1 MKDPGDLLYCKKRGN
16 IRCCFENAVCTEF
29 MEWGSDDLEEATSY
43 LNETLAYLN
52 GLVKSTGY
60 SSCHHLGTSLDASKC
75 AKDCEKLK
83 KKILLRIALHT
94 VDYLSVVLEEIRHV
108 AMSAGKSELR
118 TKMAFH
124 PPPTHTQL
132 EELRKKFDLGLRMI
146 YFQ

>member
-108 AMSAGKSELR
+108 AMSAGKDFRGNVYFDCVHSTSLEKFTLIESPLINKE
-118 TKMAFH
+118 TK
-124 PPPTHTQL
+124 L
-132 EELRKKFDLGLRMI
+132 
-146 YFQ
+146 

>member
-29 MEWGSDDLEEATSY
+29 MEWGSDDLEKATSY

-60 SSCHHLGTSLDASKC
+60 SSCHHLGTSLDTSKC

-83 KKILLRIALHT
+83 RQEFANNCTADGGLFKCC
-94 VDYLSVVLEEIRHV
+94 IRRDKARCH
-108 AMSAGKSELR
+108 ECR
-118 TKMAFH
+118 
-124 PPPTHTQL
+124 
-132 EELRKKFDLGLRMI
+132 
-146 YFQ
+146 